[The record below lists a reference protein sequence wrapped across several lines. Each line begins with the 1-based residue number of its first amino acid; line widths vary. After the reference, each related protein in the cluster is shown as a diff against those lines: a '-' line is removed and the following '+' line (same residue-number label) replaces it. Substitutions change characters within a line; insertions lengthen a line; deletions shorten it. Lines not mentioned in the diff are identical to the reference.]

1 MKKIKILDKE
11 FRLALAGLHIKRAVE
26 NLANQINNDYK
37 DQDVLFISI
46 LNGSFMFTAEL
57 MKKINLQCRIS
68 FIKVKSYSGDATTG
82 NVIDVI
88 GLSEKI
94 EGQHVVLLEDIV
106 DTGTTL
112 SHLFAEL
119 KKQNPASMKI
129 ASLLFKPQSYQKN
142 LKIDY
147 VGIEIAND
155 FIVGFGLDYNG
166 YGRNLEDIYKVC

>member
-11 FRLALAGLHIKRAVE
+11 FKLALASLHIKRAVE
-26 NLANQINNDYK
+26 NLANQLNNDYK

-57 MKKINLQCRIS
+57 MKKINLSCRIS
-68 FIKVKSYSGDATTG
+68 FIKVKSYAGDESTG
-82 NVIDVI
+82 NVTQVF

-94 EGQHVVLLEDIV
+94 EGQHVVILEDIV

-112 SHLFAEL
+112 SHLCADL
-119 KKQNPASMKI
+119 KKQNPASLKV
-129 ASLLFKPQSYQKN
+129 ASLLFKPLAYQKS

-147 VGIEIAND
+147 VGIEMANE
-155 FIVGFGLDYNG
+155 FLVGFGLDYNG
-166 YGRNLEDIYKVC
+166 YGRNLEDIYKAF